1 MSHRLTESTMKEIFP
16 STSNQPLKRQ
26 KLNEKLNIRNE
37 ELAKIILPKIEPRKL
52 EDLFDD
58 NTKNPYFFEK
68 NVEKLLVFREKER
81 DLDKL

>member
-1 MSHRLTESTMKEIFP
+1 MKEIFP